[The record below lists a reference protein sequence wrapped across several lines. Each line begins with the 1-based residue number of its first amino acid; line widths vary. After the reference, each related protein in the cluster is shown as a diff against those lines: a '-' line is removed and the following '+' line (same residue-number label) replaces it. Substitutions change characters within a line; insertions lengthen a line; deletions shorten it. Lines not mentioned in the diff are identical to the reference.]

1 MSIDVAAHH
10 GSMEQAGHE
19 GIKVS
24 AIVVTYNGL
33 RWVDRCLGSL
43 RNSSWPVRTIVVDNG
58 SIDGTPEHIARH
70 FPEVELIRAERNLGF
85 GQANNRG
92 MRIAL
97 DRGDDHV
104 FLLNQDAWVRPDT
117 IGCLVERATAEP
129 GYGVLSPL
137 HVNGA
142 GDALDAA
149 FADYIVPSKCPH
161 LVSDMALQRV
171 QDRAYPIRF
180 VNAAAWLITRHCLE
194 VVGGFSPAFHHYG
207 EDDEYLARTRFH
219 DLGVAIVPVV
229 RIHHD
234 RAERPASA
242 HFADRAL
249 QVRRTKL
256 RYADPARSL
265 DPGAERTMLA
275 KERLRALI
283 SLERARY
290 AAATEKR
297 AVLQECELGAI
308 VALRQRTRTPGR
320 TFLTPPDLPD
330 L

>member
-1 MSIDVAAHH
+1 MGTQPTWV
-10 GSMEQAGHE
+10 
-19 GIKVS
+19 V
-24 AIVVTYNGL
+24 VVTYNAM
-33 RWVDRCLGSL
+33 RWADRCFGSL
-43 RNSSWPVRTIVVDNG
+43 RAAIPVVHTIVIDNG
-58 SIDGTPEHIARH
+58 STDGTQAHVRSTY
-70 FPEVELIRAERNLGF
+70 PEVQFLQAPKNLGF
-85 GQANNRG
+85 GQANNVG
-92 MRIAL
+92 MARAL
-97 DRGDDHV
+97 EAGAEHV
-104 FLLNQDAWVRPDT
+104 FLLNQDAWVEAGAIER
-117 IGCLVERATAEP
+117 LVTCSRREP
-129 GYGVLSPL
+129 NFGVLSPVHL
-137 HVNGA
+137 NGA

-149 FADYIVPSKCPH
+149 FADYIVPAKCPR

-171 QDRAYPIRF
+171 QDRAYPITF
-180 VNAAAWLITRHCLE
+180 VNAAAWLITKRCLE

-219 DLGVAIVPVV
+219 DLGIAIVPTA

>member
-1 MSIDVAAHH
+1 MGTQPTWV
-10 GSMEQAGHE
+10 
-19 GIKVS
+19 V
-24 AIVVTYNGL
+24 VVTYNAM
-33 RWVDRCLGSL
+33 RWADRCFGSL
-43 RNSSWPVRTIVVDNG
+43 RAAMPAVHTIVIDNG
-58 SIDGTPEHIARH
+58 STDGTQAHVRSSY
-70 FPEVELIRAERNLGF
+70 PEVQFIQAPKNLGF
-85 GQANNRG
+85 GQANNVG
-92 MRIAL
+92 MARAL
-97 DRGDDHV
+97 EAGAEHV
-104 FLLNQDAWVRPDT
+104 FLLNQDAWVEAGT
-117 IGCLVERATAEP
+117 IARLVACSRREP
-129 GYGVLSPL
+129 TYGVLSPVHL
-137 HVNGA
+137 NGA

>member
-1 MSIDVAAHH
+1 MGAQPTWV
-10 GSMEQAGHE
+10 
-19 GIKVS
+19 V
-24 AIVVTYNGL
+24 VVTYNAM
-33 RWVDRCLGSL
+33 RWADRCFGSL
-43 RNSSWPVRTIVVDNG
+43 RAAMPAVHTIVIDNG
-58 SIDGTPEHIARH
+58 STDGTQAHVRSTY
-70 FPEVELIRAERNLGF
+70 PEVQFLQAPKNLGF
-85 GQANNRG
+85 GQANNVG
-92 MRIAL
+92 MARAL
-97 DRGDDHV
+97 EAGAEHV
-104 FLLNQDAWVRPDT
+104 FLLNQDAWVEAGT
-117 IGCLVERATAEP
+117 IERLVTCSRCEP
-129 GYGVLSPL
+129 AFGVLSPVHL
-137 HVNGA
+137 NGA

-149 FADYIVPSKCPH
+149 FADYIVPAKCPR

-171 QDRAYPIRF
+171 QDRAYPITF
-180 VNAAAWLITRHCLE
+180 VNAAAWLITKRCLE

-219 DLGVAIVPVV
+219 DLGIAIVPTA

>member
-1 MSIDVAAHH
+1 MGTQPTWV
-10 GSMEQAGHE
+10 
-19 GIKVS
+19 V
-24 AIVVTYNGL
+24 VVTYNAM
-33 RWVDRCLGSL
+33 RWADRCFGSL
-43 RNSSWPVRTIVVDNG
+43 RAAMPAVHTIVIDNG
-58 SIDGTPEHIARH
+58 STDGTQAHVRSTY
-70 FPEVELIRAERNLGF
+70 PEVQFLQAPKNLGF
-85 GQANNRG
+85 GQANNVG
-92 MRIAL
+92 MARAL
-97 DRGDDHV
+97 EAGAEHV
-104 FLLNQDAWVRPDT
+104 FLLNQDAWVEAGT
-117 IGCLVERATAEP
+117 IERLVTCSRREP
-129 GYGVLSPL
+129 TFGVLSPVHL
-137 HVNGA
+137 NGA

-149 FADYIVPSKCPH
+149 FADYIVPAKCPR

-171 QDRAYPIRF
+171 QDHAYPITF
-180 VNAAAWLITRHCLE
+180 VNAAAWLITKRCLE

-219 DLGVAIVPVV
+219 DLGIAIVPTA